1 MTAGVHDICGVHR
14 DYVSRSQLLIPDELF
29 RAADLARPLAL
40 GRRFDL
46 VQSLEVAE
54 HITPAASEAFVENL
68 ARHAERF
75 VLFSAAPPGKGAS
88 TM

>member
-1 MTAGVHDICGVHR
+1 LD
-14 DYVSRSQLLIPDELF
+14 
-29 RAADLARPLAL
+29 
-40 GRRFDL
+40 RRFDL

-54 HITPAASEAFVENL
+54 HITPAASEAFVEDL